1 MQYWRNIRSAGVCAT
16 YFGKE
21 IEQRMQTAHRPHPTG
36 IETEFTE
43 TENMDWAESQQMIIW
58 ELFGDGGNHVIHV
71 HLLFHR
77 WYKHLGD
84 FIM

>member
-36 IETEFTE
+36 IKTEFTE
-43 TENMDWAESQQMIIW
+43 TENMDWAESQ
-58 ELFGDGGNHVIHV
+58 
-71 HLLFHR
+71 
-77 WYKHLGD
+77 
-84 FIM
+84 